1 MFVKKIAI
9 AAISIGLISG
19 LATIGLGTSKTQAA
33 TNGVKFNQS
42 FKYFKVRGKTSL
54 EIFRDFQKRSPIKGV
69 GDHQATLG
77 VASISLTP
85 NVEFAEKNG
94 RCRIEKSNVVVDVVI
109 HLPRWVNYRR
119 ANKFAKQSWDT
130 LFADIKKH
138 ELTHAEI
145 AKDYGTRIQKKIV
158 SHGSRSRCSS
168 LQRAISRSSKRLL
181 SKHDRAQR
189 KFDRVEQKKMI
200 RARRKARL

>member
-1 MFVKKIAI
+1 MFIKRIAI
-9 AAISIGLISG
+9 AAISFGLISG
-19 LATIGLGTSKTQAA
+19 FATMGLGTSKAEAA
-33 TNGVKFNQS
+33 TKGVKFKQS

-69 GDHQATLG
+69 GQHQATLG
-77 VASISLTP
+77 VASIKLTP
-85 NVEFAEKNG
+85 SVEFVEKNG
-94 RCRIEKSNVVVDVVI
+94 RCRVQKSNVTVDVVI
-109 HLPRWVNYRR
+109 HLPRWTHYRR
-119 ANKFAKQSWDT
+119 ANKFAKLSWDT

-138 ELTHAEI
+138 ELTHAKI

-158 SHGSRSRCSS
+158 SYGSRSKCSS
-168 LQRAISRSSKRLL
+168 LQSAISRSSNRLL

-189 KFDRVEQKKMI
+189 KFDRVEQKKMR

>member
-9 AAISIGLISG
+9 AVISAGLVSSLAITS
-19 LATIGLGTSKTQAA
+19 LGASQAEAA
-33 TNGVKFNQS
+33 TQGVKFKQS

-69 GDHQATLG
+69 GNHQATLG
-77 VASISLTP
+77 VASIKLSP
-85 NVEFAEKNG
+85 NVKFEEKNG
-94 RCRIEKSNVVVDVVI
+94 RCRVQKSKVTVDVVI
-109 HLPRWVNYRR
+109 HLPRWANYRR
-119 ANKFAKQSWDT
+119 ANKFAKLSWDT

-158 SHGSRSRCSS
+158 NYGSRSSCSS
-168 LQRAISRSSKRLL
+168 LQAAISRSSNRLL
-181 SKHDRAQR
+181 KKHDRAQR

>member
-9 AAISIGLISG
+9 AAISFSLMSG
-19 LATIGLGTSKTQAA
+19 FATIGLGTSKSEAA
-33 TNGVKFNQS
+33 TKGVKFKQS

-69 GDHQATLG
+69 GDHKATLG
-77 VASISLTP
+77 VASITLTP
-85 NVEFAEKNG
+85 KVEFAEKNG
-94 RCRIEKSNVVVDVVI
+94 RCRVQKSHVAVDVVI

-119 ANKFAKQSWDT
+119 ANKFAKLSWDT

-145 AKDYGTRIQKKIV
+145 AKDYGGRIQKKIA
-158 SHGSRSRCSS
+158 SYGSRSKCSR
-168 LQRAISRSSKRLL
+168 LQAAISRSSKRLL

-189 KFDRVEQKKMI
+189 KFDRVEQKKMR
-200 RARRKARL
+200 RARRKAAL